1 MTTTHDDATTW
12 RDLACDLTAAEV
24 TNIEGIELEL
34 GAETHGPAILLEVA
48 RNYVLCRTVDAAY
61 SDVPLPAGATGGSGW
76 EKNLKRDGWSRAL
89 VWRDFG
95 DGEMSVGI
103 DGRQQCDGSYTRRI
117 SLWGV
122 EDGGEITS
130 VQAREA
136 AALLIEAADVLDE
149 MQGL

>member
-1 MTTTHDDATTW
+1 MTTTHDDNATTW

-24 TNIEGIELEL
+24 TSIEGIEREL
-34 GAETHGPAILLEVA
+34 GADTRGPAILLDVA
-48 RNYVLCRTVDAAY
+48 RDYVLCRTVDAAY
-61 SDVPLPAGATGGSGW
+61 SDVPLPAGATDGSGW
-76 EKNLKRDGWSRAL
+76 EKNLKRDGWSRSL

-122 EDGGEITS
+122 EDGGELTS
-130 VQAREA
+130 AQAREA
-136 AALLIEAADVLDE
+136 AALLIEAADELDRL
-149 MQGL
+149 Q